1 MLGKGWRLRY
11 SLILAAMI
19 VIMFAANIPQSFAH
33 PVYVDSSPKPFQ
45 SIPSSPG
52 EVSVFFSEPIE
63 LAYSTIRVLGPDGNT
78 VDLNDPHNVEGDT
91 ASIAVSLQPNLP
103 EGQYTVTTNV
113 LSAVDGHVVGETFV
127 FGVGTNVQQSSL
139 GANQQQ
145 QKDILSPEESAS
157 RFPGMVGQV
166 IVVGAA
172 FATLWLWKPLVR
184 VPWLSNAIS
193 KTRVSIDKNMMLLII
208 IGTGLVIA
216 SGVAMIVVQAISIN
230 AGISEAIATK
240 FGNVWLTRM
249 LQSSILMGISLVI
262 YRRITKSNTTA
273 SNAEMYAIL
282 ILGLAVLVTSSL
294 IAHAAATS
302 QIGPI
307 LLDFFHNAAASI
319 WIGGLIL
326 LGFVAVPKILSIE
339 DEQIKSTALSI
350 LIHRFSTVVVTLLG
364 IAVITGPALLFA
376 LEPNLGLTLA
386 SVYGQIL
393 AIKLGLAA
401 TMVAMGAY
409 SQFIVQKKAVA
420 VMVGGGV
427 GTTADGHTQR
437 LKN

>member
-1 MLGKGWRLRY
+1 MPDKEWWRRRY
-11 SLILAAMI
+11 AFITAAMI
-19 VIMFAANIPQSFAH
+19 VIMFASNIPQSFAH
-33 PVYVDSSPKPFQ
+33 PVYLDSSPKPFQ
-45 SIPSSPG
+45 SIPSSPE

-91 ASIAVSLQPNLP
+91 ASIAVSLQPNLT

-113 LSAVDGHVVGETFV
+113 LSAVDGHAVGETFV

-145 QKDILSPEESAS
+145 QQQQKDILSPEESVS

-172 FATLWLWKPLVR
+172 FATLWLWKPLAR
-184 VPWLSNAIS
+184 VPWLSNVIS

-294 IAHAAATS
+294 IAHSAGTS
-302 QIGPI
+302 QIGPV

-326 LGFVAVPKILSIE
+326 LG
-339 DEQIKSTALSI
+339 
-350 LIHRFSTVVVTLLG
+350 
-364 IAVITGPALLFA
+364 
-376 LEPNLGLTLA
+376 
-386 SVYGQIL
+386 
-393 AIKLGLAA
+393 
-401 TMVAMGAY
+401 
-409 SQFIVQKKAVA
+409 
-420 VMVGGGV
+420 
-427 GTTADGHTQR
+427 
-437 LKN
+437 

>member
-145 QKDILSPEESAS
+145 Q
-157 RFPGMVGQV
+157 
-166 IVVGAA
+166 AA
-172 FATLWLWKPLVR
+172 AERYSLTR
-184 VPWLSNAIS
+184 
-193 KTRVSIDKNMMLLII
+193 RVSFKVPRH
-208 IGTGLVIA
+208 GRA
-216 SGVAMIVVQAISIN
+216 SDSCRRGVC
-230 AGISEAIATK
+230 
-240 FGNVWLTRM
+240 
-249 LQSSILMGISLVI
+249 
-262 YRRITKSNTTA
+262 Y
-273 SNAEMYAIL
+273 
-282 ILGLAVLVTSSL
+282 
-294 IAHAAATS
+294 
-302 QIGPI
+302 
-307 LLDFFHNAAASI
+307 
-319 WIGGLIL
+319 
-326 LGFVAVPKILSIE
+326 
-339 DEQIKSTALSI
+339 
-350 LIHRFSTVVVTLLG
+350 TV
-364 IAVITGPALLFA
+364 A
-376 LEPNLGLTLA
+376 LETACTGALA
-386 SVYGQIL
+386 
-393 AIKLGLAA
+393 
-401 TMVAMGAY
+401 
-409 SQFIVQKKAVA
+409 
-420 VMVGGGV
+420 
-427 GTTADGHTQR
+427 
-437 LKN
+437 LKRDFKDAGFY